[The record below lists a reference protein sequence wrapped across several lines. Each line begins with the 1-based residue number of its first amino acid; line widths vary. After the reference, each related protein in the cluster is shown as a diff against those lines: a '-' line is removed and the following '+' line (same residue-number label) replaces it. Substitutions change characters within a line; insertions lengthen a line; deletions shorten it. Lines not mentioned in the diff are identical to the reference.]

1 MKTRRSQI
9 MDILK
14 KADRPV
20 SASAL
25 AERFGVSR
33 QSIVGDVALLR
44 ASGEQIAATARGYLL
59 QDAGP
64 ETFRFIGT
72 VACRHTA
79 EQLVDELYTIVDLGG
94 TVIDV
99 SIDHAVYGELTGRL
113 GLSSRYDVDMFLQ
126 RVAEEKGAVPLST
139 LTGGFHLH
147 RIGCR
152 DAETFGRI
160 RERLSEQ
167 GILYVS

>member
-44 ASGEQIAATARGYLL
+44 ASGEQITATARG
-59 QDAGP
+59 DICCRMPGRRHSGSSGPWPAGIP
-64 ETFRFIGT
+64 R
-72 VACRHTA
+72 
-79 EQLVDELYTIVDLGG
+79 
-94 TVIDV
+94 
-99 SIDHAVYGELTGRL
+99 
-113 GLSSRYDVDMFLQ
+113 SSWWMN
-126 RVAEEKGAVPLST
+126 ST
-139 LTGGFHLH
+139 RSWTWAG
-147 RIGCR
+147 
-152 DAETFGRI
+152 
-160 RERLSEQ
+160 Q
-167 GILYVS
+167 